1 MSQSI
6 ETMSAP
12 VLRQSVRFGERYVSS
27 ALNRK
32 LAGIL
37 SPGVYRGFVVK
48 PGGAGKVLVTHEDGS
63 SRSVAVVE
71 RDGYSLTVTMD
82 DPGYVEIPASGTWHI
97 VIEAFY
103 VETQPGY
110 QRIVA
115 REKLNDHHILLA
127 TVTVEDISSDITD
140 DMINVDR
147 RDVAESVQIFGF
159 VQHSLIRE
167 ARATASRIRLIRNS
181 ILESLARIDL
191 KNDVEFAKMQEM
203 LRFVHT
209 AKHNIILMR
218 RIASVELALAM
229 GIGNSVIPVFTETLS
244 PAGYTAVGGAKI
256 APISI
261 VDNKSVAPEDAAL
274 IVNITHID

>member
-1 MSQSI
+1 MRQSI

-115 REKLNDHHILLA
+115 RENVEEHHILLA
-127 TVTVEDISSDITD
+127 TVSVEDVTAQVEE
-140 DMINVDR
+140 DMIDVSGCAYSETRELTDRLAGLYGLFVDQS
-147 RDVAESVQIFGF
+147 A
-159 VQHSLIRE
+159 L
-167 ARATASRIRLIRNS
+167 
-181 ILESLARIDL
+181 
-191 KNDVEFAKMQEM
+191 FAKVSTRVTR
-203 LRFVHT
+203 L
-209 AKHNIILMR
+209 
-218 RIASVELALAM
+218 ELAQGDSPGGGM
-229 GIGNSVIPVFTETLS
+229 LS
-244 PAGYTAVGGAKI
+244 PEGYALGEATVAPLSVVPKG
-256 APISI
+256 API
-261 VDNKSVAPEDAAL
+261 PEKAAVVL
-274 IVNITHID
+274 EVESGGEGQ